1 MIKTLFTKSNLIAL
15 ASILSIPLL
24 GLIYQFLN
32 RPQEKVYSLVTS
44 FDQQTPLLKIFVI
57 PYMFWYAFVFITLLY
72 LMFKNRKVY
81 YETLLQYNLGLLIC
95 YSIYI
100 IYQTHVPRPVVEG
113 NDFLSQMLQW
123 IYQSDAPYN
132 CFPSIHVLTTYV
144 VMRAVLKITDVSRLV
159 KILTAVMAFLIIA
172 STVFIR
178 QHVIL
183 DIVGAVLVVE
193 GLMVLTLLVKQSRRR
208 EVFVADQR
216 IADTSTFKT
225 LKRGA

>member
-1 MIKTLFTKSNLIAL
+1 MMKTLFTKSNLIAL

-24 GLIYQFLN
+24 GLIYQYLN
-32 RPQEKVYSLVTS
+32 HPQEKVYSLVTS

-100 IYQTHVPRPVVEG
+100 IYQTHVPRPVVER

-144 VMRAVLKITDVSRLV
+144 VMRAVLKTDVSRMMKSL
-159 KILTAVMAFLIIA
+159 IAVMAVLIIA

-193 GLMVLTLLVKQSRRR
+193 GLMVATLLVKQSRRR

-216 IADTSTFKT
+216 MADTSTFKT